1 MKDVAPKFRCAVCA
15 RGVLNRAVARCLY
28 CGADLPEEVRLAPE
42 VVAQREAN
50 LARAEA
56 ARARLAQVAPQ
67 QPLDGAGTGIGP
79 LDVIEGIDAAAGLAG
94 MIGDGISAIG
104 DLLS

>member
-1 MKDVAPKFRCAVCA
+1 MRDVTPKFRCAVCR

-28 CGADLPEEVRLAPE
+28 CGADLPQEVRLAPE
-42 VVAQREAN
+42 LVAQREAN

-56 ARARLAQVAPQ
+56 ARARLAQPAPQ
-67 QPLDGAGTGIGP
+67 QAAEGTGIGP
-79 LDVIEGIDAAAGLAG
+79 LDVIEGIDAAAGLAD

>member
-1 MKDVAPKFRCAVCA
+1 MRDVAPKFRCAVCR

-28 CGADLPEEVRLAPE
+28 CGADLPQEVRLAPE
-42 VVAQREAN
+42 LVAQREAN

-56 ARARLAQVAPQ
+56 ARARLAQPAPQ
-67 QPLDGAGTGIGP
+67 QAAEGTGIGP
-79 LDVIEGIDAAAGLAG
+79 LDVIEGIDAAAGLAD

>member
-1 MKDVAPKFRCAVCA
+1 MKEVKPKFSCAACK

-28 CGADLPEEVRLAPE
+28 CGADLPPEARLAPE
-42 VVAQREAN
+42 VIARREAR

-56 ARARLAQVAPQ
+56 ARARLAAAP
-67 QPLDGAGTGIGP
+67 PPAPTPVEGAGIGV
-79 LDVIEGIDAAAGLAG
+79 LDVVEGIDAAAGLVEI
-94 MIGDGISAIG
+94 IGDGISAIG